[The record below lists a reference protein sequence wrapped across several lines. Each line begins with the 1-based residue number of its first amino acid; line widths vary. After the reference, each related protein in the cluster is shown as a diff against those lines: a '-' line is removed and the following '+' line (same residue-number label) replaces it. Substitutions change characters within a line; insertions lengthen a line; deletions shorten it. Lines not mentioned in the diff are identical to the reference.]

1 MNFNQNFIKKEAD
14 LRNSEIKISEIS
26 ESLKLEKEAI
36 LSQTEILNQLKT
48 ELAKTS
54 AESNAQIQKIAEQ
67 NELNQKQNNEI
78 KDLQNEKNNLI
89 ALKSELS
96 AQNESLQKLLDSQ
109 KEEIVKIQEEAK
121 LQFENLA
128 NKILEE
134 KTEKFTTLNQNNLKT
149 ILEPFQ
155 EKISEL
161 KNRVNEAYEK
171 ENKERFSL
179 AEKVKELA
187 ELNQQIS
194 EDAKKLTRALK
205 GESKTQGNWGE
216 MILESILEK
225 SGLVKGRE
233 YFLEHQLTDENNKVI
248 FSEFSGKKMRPDAVI
263 KYPDERNVI
272 IDSKVSLTAFTEL
285 VDETDSEVYAT
296 KLNQHLASVKN
307 HIQQLSQ
314 KAYDDYGKS
323 LDFVMMFIPSEP
335 AYIAAMQADSN
346 LWNYAYE
353 RRILLLNPSNLIT
366 SLKLI
371 ADLWKREY
379 QSRNAMEI
387 AERGAK
393 LYDKF
398 VGFVENLEKIGK
410 NIDNAKNSYNDAYK
424 QLSTGNDNLIVQ
436 KLTKNEAAIGIFG
449 YSFLAEN
456 KDKVLGI
463 TVDNISPTVET
474 IASGKY
480 PVARSMYFYI
490 KNQHSKDVPALKE
503 YTNLFMSEKMIGDD
517 GILSEL
523 GLIPLTSDVRSKARN
538 KVLNSEK
545 LTIEELKH

>member
-1 MNFNQNFIKKEAD
+1 MEILYPILAFIFGAVLAYFIVKSSSISRKIYDELNQNFIKKEAD

-36 LSQTEILNQLKT
+36 LSQTEIINQLKT

-54 AESNAQIQKIAEQ
+54 AENNALIQKIAEQ

-379 QSRNAMEI
+379 QSQNVKEI
-387 AERGAK
+387 AERGGK

-398 VGFVENLEKIGK
+398 VLFLENLEKVGK
-410 NIDNAKNSYNDAYK
+410 NIEQARSTYQETYK
-424 QLSTGNDNLIVQ
+424 QLYTGNDNIIRQTQ
-436 KLTKNEAAIGIFG
+436 KL
-449 YSFLAEN
+449 
-456 KDKVLGI
+456 KDLG
-463 TVDNISPTVET
+463 SS
-474 IASGKY
+474 AK
-480 PVARSMYFYI
+480 
-490 KNQHSKDVPALKE
+490 KE
-503 YTNLFMSEKMIGDD
+503 IPK
-517 GILSEL
+517 
-523 GLIPLTSDVRSKARN
+523 GLID
-538 KVLNSEK
+538 NSEND
-545 LTIEELKH
+545 E

>member
-1 MNFNQNFIKKEAD
+1 MEMIYLIIGFVAGGLLGAIILYFALKSSTVSRSSYDTLNALSIKAQSELENSNLKIQELTQN
-14 LRNSEIKISEIS
+14 IS
-26 ESLKLEKEAI
+26 KEKEANMLQQDLLDDLKNEFSKISAEYSSLNIQFQELKQVNQRQISQIETHI
-36 LSQTEILNQLKT
+36 LEKQALFAKNSEL
-48 ELAKTS
+48 LAK
-54 AESNAQIQKIAEQ
+54 
-67 NELNQKQNNEI
+67 NEG
-78 KDLQNEKNNLI
+78 
-89 ALKSELS
+89 
-96 AQNESLQKLLDSQ
+96 LQKSLDTQ
-109 KEEIVKIQEEAK
+109 KEEIIKIQEESK

-134 KTEKFTTLNQNNLKT
+134 KTEKFTTLNQNNLKN

-155 EKISEL
+155 EKIVDL
-161 KNRVNEAYEK
+161 KNKVNEAYEK

-233 YFLEHQLTDENNKVI
+233 YFLEHELRDEDNKAL
-248 FSEFSGKKMRPDAVI
+248 FSEFSGKKMRPDAVV

-285 VDETDSEVYAT
+285 VDETDADVYAI
-296 KLNQHLASVKN
+296 KLSQHLGSIKN
-307 HIQQLSQ
+307 HINQLSQ

-335 AYIAAMQADSN
+335 AYIAAMQADQN

-379 QSRNAMEI
+379 QNRNSMEI

-398 VGFVENLEKIGK
+398 VGFVENLEKVGR
-410 NIDNAKNSYNDAYK
+410 NLDQAKNVYNDAYK
-424 QLSTGNDNLIVQ
+424 QLYTGNDNLVIQTQ
-436 KLTKNEAAIGIFG
+436 KLK
-449 YSFLAEN
+449 S
-456 KDKVLGI
+456 LGI
-463 TVDNISPTVET
+463 KNKKDLPQSLIDNS
-474 IASGKY
+474 
-480 PVARSMYFYI
+480 
-490 KNQHSKDVPALKE
+490 
-503 YTNLFMSEKMIGDD
+503 NLIEPSE
-517 GILSEL
+517 S
-523 GLIPLTSDVRSKARN
+523 
-538 KVLNSEK
+538 
-545 LTIEELKH
+545 

>member
-1 MNFNQNFIKKEAD
+1 MEIIYIILAFILGVVLAYFILKSSSVSRKSYEELQQNFIKKDAD
-14 LRNSEIKISEIS
+14 FSNAESKILEILEQ
-26 ESLKLEKEAI
+26 LKEEKNTNA
-36 LSQTEILNQLKT
+36 SQAEILNQLQN
-48 ELAKTS
+48 ELAKIS
-54 AESNAQIQKIAEQ
+54 AENNAQNQKIAEQ
-67 NELNQKQNNEI
+67 AELNQKQNAEI
-78 KDLQNEKNNLI
+78 KDLQLEKNNLI
-89 ALKSELS
+89 AIKSELS
-96 AQNESLQKLLDSQ
+96 AQNENLQKLLDTQ

-134 KTEKFTTLNQNNLKT
+134 KTTKFTEQNQKNLKT

-205 GESKTQGNWGE
+205 GEAKTQGNWGE

-233 YFLEHQLTDENNKVI
+233 YFLEHQLTDENNKALY
-248 FSEFSGKKMRPDAVI
+248 SEFSGKKMRPDAVV

-285 VDETDSEVYAT
+285 VDETDAEVYAI
-296 KLNQHLASVKN
+296 KLNQHLSSIKN
-307 HIQQLSQ
+307 HINQLSQ

-335 AYIAAMQADSN
+335 AYIAAMQADQN
-346 LWNYAYE
+346 LWNFAYE

-410 NIDNAKNSYNDAYK
+410 NIDNAKNSYTDAYK
-424 QLSTGNDNLIVQ
+424 QLSTGNDNLIIQTQ
-436 KLTKNEAAIGIFG
+436 KLRT
-449 YSFLAEN
+449 
-456 KDKVLGI
+456 LGI
-463 TVDNISPTVET
+463 
-474 IASGKY
+474 
-480 PVARSMYFYI
+480 
-490 KNQHSKDVPALKE
+490 KNKKQLPNSLTEEMGNQID
-503 YTNLFMSEKMIGDD
+503 FSE
-517 GILSEL
+517 E
-523 GLIPLTSDVRSKARN
+523 
-538 KVLNSEK
+538 
-545 LTIEELKH
+545 